1 MPEQKLTIPDWW
13 WDQYLKKYERLM
25 YKISHM
31 ISGDP
36 TICTIEDNFG
46 DLCIAAIES
55 VEGFIKKTKRPLES
69 LLTDKQFDQYTKT
82 CLWKRKARKGL
93 DIEKKRPIRKYVPLQ
108 KDDDEGNTY
117 ELSALVDKGSSFA
130 SIDIKDIFNITT
142 HNKEVLDVIVNNPSV
157 LKNNGTLNFVE
168 IGRLLDVS
176 STTAAKKVEKLYYEL
191 QALEFEESNSK

>member
-36 TICTIEDNFG
+36 TICSIEDNFG
-46 DLCIAAIES
+46 DLCVAAIES

-93 DIEKKRPIRKYVPLQ
+93 DIEKKRPIRKCVPL
-108 KDDDEGNTY
+108 KKESDTGE
-117 ELSALVDKGSSFA
+117 ELDLEFSSIACKGPSF
-130 SIDIKDIFNITT
+130 SDIDIKDIFKMTEQ
-142 HNKEVLDVIVNNPSV
+142 NKEVLDIIVKNPSV
-157 LKNNGTLNFVE
+157 LKMNGTLNFVE
-168 IGRLLDVS
+168 IGRILDVS
-176 STTAAKKVEKLYYEL
+176 SMTAAARVKKLVYEL
-191 QALEFEESNSK
+191 QALGIEE

>member
-1 MPEQKLTIPDWW
+1 MPEQKITIPDWW

-25 YKISHM
+25 YKIAHM

-69 LLTDKQFDQYTKT
+69 LLQDKQFDQYTKT

-93 DIEKKRPIRKYVPLQ
+93 DVEKKRAIRKSVPI
-108 KDDDEGNTY
+108 KVERDDEGY
-117 ELSALVDKGSSFA
+117 DLSALVDKGTSFS
-130 SIDIKDIFNITT
+130 SIDIKDLFKITKQ
-142 HNKEVLDVIVNNPSV
+142 NKEVLDIIVNNPSV
-157 LKNNGTLNFVE
+157 LKMNGTLNFVE

-176 STTAAKKVEKLYYEL
+176 SMTASARVKKLVYEL
-191 QALEFEESNSK
+191 QALGIE

>member
-1 MPEQKLTIPDWW
+1 MPEQKITIPDWW

-25 YKISHM
+25 YKIAHM

-69 LLTDKQFDQYTKT
+69 LLKDKQFDQYTKT

-93 DIEKKRPIRKYVPLQ
+93 DIEKKRAIRKHISF
-108 KDDDEGNTY
+108 KREDDAGGGLDLEF
-117 ELSALVDKGSSFA
+117 SAIACKHPEFSDV
-130 SIDIKDIFNITT
+130 DIKDTFKMTDQ
-142 HNKEVLDVIVNNPSV
+142 NKEILDVIIKNPSV
-157 LKNNGTLNFVE
+157 LKMNGTLNFVE
-168 IGRLLDVS
+168 IGKILDVS
-176 STTAAKKVEKLYYEL
+176 STTAAARVKKLVYEL
-191 QALEFEESNSK
+191 QALGFEE

>member
-25 YKISHM
+25 YKIAHM

-36 TICTIEDNFG
+36 TICSIEDNFG
-46 DLCIAAIES
+46 DLCVAAIES

-93 DIEKKRPIRKYVPLQ
+93 DIEKKRPIRKCVPL
-108 KDDDEGNTY
+108 KKESDTGE
-117 ELSALVDKGSSFA
+117 ELDLEFSSIACKGPSF
-130 SIDIKDIFNITT
+130 SDIDIKDIFKMTEQ
-142 HNKEVLDVIVNNPSV
+142 NKEVLDIIVKNPSV
-157 LKNNGTLNFVE
+157 LKMNGTLNFVE
-168 IGRLLDVS
+168 IGRILDVS
-176 STTAAKKVEKLYYEL
+176 SMSAAARVKKLVYEL
-191 QALEFEESNSK
+191 QALGIEE

>member
-46 DLCIAAIES
+46 DLCVAAIES
-55 VEGFIKKTKRPLES
+55 VEGFIKKTKRPLDA

-93 DIEKKRPIRKYVPLQ
+93 DIEKKRGIRKTIQLMSS
-108 KDDDEGNTY
+108 DDDEVPY
-117 ELSALVDKGSSFA
+117 DLSSLVDKGLSCDNE
-130 SIDIKDIFNITT
+130 DIKDIFNVTKQ
-142 HNKEVLDVIVNNPSV
+142 NKEVLDLIVNNPSV
-157 LKNNGTLNFVE
+157 LKNNGSMNFCE
-168 IGRLLDVS
+168 LAKHLDVS
-176 STTAAKKVEKLYYEL
+176 SMTAAARVKKLMYEL
-191 QALEFEESNSK
+191 QALGIE

>member
-25 YKISHM
+25 YKIAHM

-36 TICTIEDNFG
+36 TISSIEDNFG
-46 DLCIAAIES
+46 DLCVAAIES

-93 DIEKKRPIRKYVPLQ
+93 DIEKKRPIRKCVPL
-108 KDDDEGNTY
+108 KKESDTGE
-117 ELSALVDKGSSFA
+117 ELDLEFSSIACKGPSF
-130 SIDIKDIFNITT
+130 SDIDIKDIFKMTEQ
-142 HNKEVLDVIVNNPSV
+142 NKEVLDIIVKNPSV
-157 LKNNGTLNFVE
+157 LKMNGTLNFVE
-168 IGRLLDVS
+168 IGRILDVS
-176 STTAAKKVEKLYYEL
+176 SMTAAARVKKLVYEL
-191 QALEFEESNSK
+191 QALGIEE

>member
-1 MPEQKLTIPDWW
+1 MPEQKITIPDWW

-93 DIEKKRPIRKYVPLQ
+93 DVEKKRAIRKSVPI
-108 KDDDEGNTY
+108 KVERDDEGY
-117 ELSALVDKGSSFA
+117 DLSALVDKGTSFS
-130 SIDIKDIFNITT
+130 SIDIKDLFKITKQ
-142 HNKEVLDVIVNNPSV
+142 NKEVLDIIVNNPSV
-157 LKNNGTLNFVE
+157 LKMNGTLNFVE

-176 STTAAKKVEKLYYEL
+176 SMTASARVKKLVYEL
-191 QALEFEESNSK
+191 QALGIE